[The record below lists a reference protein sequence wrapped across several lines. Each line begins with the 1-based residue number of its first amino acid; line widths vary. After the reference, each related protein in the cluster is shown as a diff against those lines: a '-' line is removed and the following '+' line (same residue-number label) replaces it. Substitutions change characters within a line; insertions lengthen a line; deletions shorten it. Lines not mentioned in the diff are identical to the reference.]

1 MRSTLIATLLALT
14 ASGLVVGEAAAAPVA
29 PTAEAQLSTLT
40 PVPPVRV
47 LDTRAAGGKVG
58 PGATITLDLA
68 NRTPATATAVVLNL
82 TGTEP
87 TQSTFV
93 TAYPTGAARPT
104 ASNLNLVP
112 GETRPNQVTVALGAD
127 RKVSLFNN
135 AGSVHLVADFAG
147 YYSSGAGAKFTSI
160 APKRMLDTRYWSS
173 TKYLPVGPGGVRAV
187 DFAELV
193 PPSVTAVTFTLTGT
207 EPTAPTFITAWPSG
221 LPRTALSNLNLAP
234 RETRANLVTVSLGAD
249 RKVNLFNNA
258 GETHLIVDVVGFYTP
273 EFGTKFRP
281 RTPERLFDTR
291 DGSPLGPRGE
301 RGFGLQPIGNHH
313 VGMLLNLTGVDATAS
328 TYVTAW
334 SSGFGVRPSTSNLN
348 VEPGITVPSAAVVQ
362 LGPNNQLD
370 LYNNAGSIDV
380 IADLAGEFIYHE
392 PVCSSDCV
400 WAWGANDL
408 GALGFG
414 HRDPTSVPAP
424 VALPGVKAVTGA
436 MNAGGYAL
444 MKDGTVRSWGKNH
457 WGQLGAGWVGG
468 FTPYPVPVRGLDSVV
483 QLAAGQATAYALKSD
498 GTVWAWGSGVNGAI
512 PGTQAEY
519 VPVPIKIPGLSG
531 IDGIAAGSFNAFAVK
546 DGVVYGWGANQ
557 YAGTGTGSSDFI
569 VRAPT
574 VLPGLT
580 DVVEVVADMDTG
592 YARRTDGTVWAWGA
606 GPTGNGCSPS
616 CGSPVPVRVADLT
629 EVVGIGTDG
638 RHGFAVRA
646 DGSAWAWGT
655 TSDGE
660 LGNGE
665 DCQSMCVSRGP
676 TQVSGISDAVAID
689 GHGQGGF
696 VLRRDGSVWGWGNN
710 TYGQLNQSGAR
721 SAVPVPVSGVSGAT
735 VLSGGWNAGRVVVP
749 GPRIP

>member
-147 YYSSGAGAKFTSI
+147 YYASGAGAKFTSI
-160 APKRMLDTRYWSS
+160 APKRMLDTRHWSS
-173 TKYLPVGPGGVRAV
+173 TNYLPVGPGGVRAV
-187 DFAELV
+187 DLAQLV
-193 PPSVTAVTFTLTGT
+193 PPSATAVTFTLTGT

-258 GETHLIVDVVGFYTP
+258 GETHLIADVVGFYTP

-281 RTPERLFDTR
+281 RTPERLLDTR
-291 DGSPLGPRGE
+291 GENPVGPGGE
-301 RGFGLQPIGNHH
+301 RAFGLQPIGYHH

-334 SSGFGVRPSTSNLN
+334 SSGYSVRPSTSNLN

-362 LGPNNQLD
+362 LGPDTRLD
-370 LYNNAGSIDV
+370 IYNNAGSVHV
-380 IADLAGEFIYHE
+380 IADLAGEFIYDE

-400 WAWGANDL
+400 WAWGHNDL

-414 HRDPTSVPAP
+414 HRDRSSVPAP
-424 VALPGVKAVTGA
+424 VALSGVKAVTGA
-436 MNAGGYAL
+436 MYTGGYAL
-444 MKDGTVRSWGKNH
+444 MLDGTVRSWGKNS
-457 WGQLGAGWVGG
+457 WGRLGAGWVGG

-483 QLAAGQATAYALKSD
+483 QLVAGTHTVYALKSD
-498 GTVWAWGSGVNGAI
+498 GTVWAWGSAAGGAI
-512 PGTQAEY
+512 PGAAAED
-519 VPVPIKIPGLSG
+519 VPVPIKIAGLSG
-531 IDGIAAGSFNAFAVK
+531 VDSLGAGTFNAFAVK
-546 DGVVYGWGANQ
+546 AGVVYGWGDNQ
-557 YAGTGTGSSDFI
+557 NGGTGTGSPDI
-569 VRAPT
+569 TVRAPT
-574 VLPGLT
+574 ALPGLT
-580 DVVEVVADMDTG
+580 EVVEVTAGLDTG
-592 YARRTDGTVWAWGA
+592 YARRADGTVWAWGR

-638 RHGFAVRA
+638 IHGFAVRA

-655 TSDGE
+655 TRGGE
-660 LGNGE
+660 LGNG
-665 DCQSMCVSRGP
+665 DNCQSNCVSLGP
-676 TQVSGISDAVAID
+676 TQVVGVTDAVAID

-696 VLRRDGSVWGWGNN
+696 VLRSDGSVWGWGNN
-710 TYGQLNQSGAR
+710 THGQLNPPGPPQ
-721 SAVPVPVSGVSGAT
+721 AVPGPVSGVSGAAM
-735 VLSGGWNAGRVVVP
+735 LSGGWNAGRVVVP